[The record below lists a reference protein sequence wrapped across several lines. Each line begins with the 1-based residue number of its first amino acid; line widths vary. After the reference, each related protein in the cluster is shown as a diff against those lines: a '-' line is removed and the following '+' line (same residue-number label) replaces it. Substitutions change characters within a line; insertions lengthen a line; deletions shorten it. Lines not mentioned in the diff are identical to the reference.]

1 MRTVVALG
9 LAFLIAGCASV
20 TPVPVRAGDVCAG
33 CRQAITDTRLAAEAI
48 DSSGMVLKFRT
59 ASCMAKYLNGKTEK
73 MQGLFATDYET
84 GRFIRAQSATFVRH
98 TINPNTGERDYAAF
112 GDVRQAVE
120 FGKKHESSPVDWLA
134 IMRFVSAEKAS

>member
-1 MRTVVALG
+1 MRTVLAVG

-20 TPVPVRAGDVCAG
+20 TPVSIRAGDSCTG
-33 CRQAITDTRLAAEAI
+33 CRQAITDTKLAAEAL
-48 DSSGMVLKFRT
+48 DASGMPLKFGT
-59 ASCMAKYLNGKTEK
+59 VGCMARYLSGKTDK
-73 MQGLFATDYET
+73 MQGLFVTDYQT
-84 GRFIRAQSATFVRH
+84 ARFIRAQSATFVRH

-134 IMRFVSAEKAS
+134 IMRYVDAEKGH